1 MKKILLLAA
10 VVGFAFTSCKKDG
23 DQNATA
29 PATETTEQA
38 VTPEEAPAETA
49 PEAKEELGNVTY
61 TIASKLV
68 DCTGVAPMKCM
79 QIKEDGDKD
88 WTLMYTS
95 IDGFNYEEG
104 YEYVVEVKREKLEN
118 VPADASSIK
127 YTLVK
132 EISKTK
138 K

>member
-23 DQNATA
+23 EPTA
-29 PATETTEQA
+29 PTTETTEQA
-38 VTPEEAPAETA
+38 ATPEETPAEPA
-49 PEAKEELGNVTY
+49 PEAKEELPNVTF

-68 DCTGVAPMKCM
+68 DCTGVGPMKCM
-79 QIKEDGDKD
+79 QVKEGDATE
-88 WTLMYTS
+88 WTFFYAG
-95 IDGFNYEEG
+95 IEGFTYEEG
-104 YEYVVEVKREKLEN
+104 YEYVVEVKREKLEI

>member
-23 DQNATA
+23 ETET
-29 PATETTEQA
+29 PVTETTEQTTTPTESTEA
-38 VTPEEAPAETA
+38 APEEV
-49 PEAKEELGNVTY
+49 LGNQTL

-79 QIKEDGDKD
+79 QVKEEGSDE
-88 WTLMYTS
+88 WTNMYTG
-95 IDGFNYEEG
+95 IEGFTYEEG
-104 YEYVVEVKREKLEN
+104 YEYVVEIKREKLEN

-127 YTLVK
+127 YILVK

>member
-23 DQNATA
+23 EPSA
-29 PATETTEQA
+29 PTTETTEQA
-38 VTPEEAPAETA
+38 ATTPEAPAETA
-49 PEAKEELGNVTY
+49 PEAKEELSNVTF
-61 TIASKLV
+61 TIASKLA

-79 QIKEDGDKD
+79 QIKEEGAKD
-88 WTLMYTS
+88 WTLMYAS
-95 IDGFNYEEG
+95 IEGFTYEEG

>member
-10 VVGFAFTSCKKDG
+10 VVGLAFTSCKKDG
-23 DQNATA
+23 ESGTTA
-29 PATETTEQA
+29 PTVEPTEQTT
-38 VTPEEAPAETA
+38 TPTESTEATP
-49 PEAKEELGNVTY
+49 KEELGNVTY

-79 QIKEDGDKD
+79 QYKEEGSDE
-88 WTLMYTS
+88 WLNMYGG
-95 IDGFNYEEG
+95 IEGFNYEEG
-104 YEYVVEVKREKLEN
+104 YEYVIEVKREKVEN
-118 VPADASSIK
+118 PPADASSIK
-127 YTLVK
+127 YILVK

>member
-23 DQNATA
+23 ETETPVA
-29 PATETTEQA
+29 ETTEQTTTPTESTEA
-38 VTPEEAPAETA
+38 TPEEV
-49 PEAKEELGNVTY
+49 LGNQTL

-79 QIKEDGDKD
+79 QVKEEGSDE
-88 WTLMYTS
+88 WTNMYTG
-95 IDGFNYEEG
+95 IEGFTYEEG
-104 YEYVVEVKREKLEN
+104 YEYVVEIKREKLEN

-127 YTLVK
+127 YILVK